1 MPRIVIAAAQE
12 ESRVQLSRL
21 LSSSGFP
28 VFRCCASGSELRRTV
43 NECEDGI
50 VIFIGSLPGCQPD
63 ELQWDYGERVQIL
76 LIGKPA
82 ALESCESPEIFR
94 LPLPI
99 AGQAVIGAVNMLAQ
113 LHQMKLPKRSGDEK
127 EIVERAKEILM
138 RKTRCSEPEAH
149 RAMQQ
154 YAMRHGIKMADYAK
168 QIIQTSMRT
177 EE

>member
-50 VIFIGSLPGCQPD
+50 VIFIGSLPGCKPD

-154 YAMRHGIKMADYAK
+154 YAMRHGIKMADYAA
-168 QIIQTSMRT
+168 QIIQLDKNCL
-177 EE
+177 

>member
-50 VIFIGSLPGCQPD
+50 VILIGSLPGCKPD
-63 ELQWDYGERVQIL
+63 ELQWDYGDHIQIL

-82 ALESCESPEIFR
+82 ALESCESPEVFR

-99 AGQAVIGAVNMLAQ
+99 AGQALIGAVNMLAQ
-113 LHQMKLPKRSGDEK
+113 LHQMRLPKRSGEDK
-127 EIVERAKEILM
+127 QIVEQAKELLM
-138 RKTRCSEPEAH
+138 AREGITEPEAH

-154 YAMRHGIKMADYAK
+154 YAMRHGTKMAEYAK
-168 QIIQTSMRT
+168 QIVNSSMRT